1 MGRKRQL
8 EFIDVGQCSS
18 QVESNEDHVVQEM
31 KQASHTHR
39 HTHICVCVCVCVC
52 VCFNWLGFIRTH
64 ITWKTKLK
72 VFLLNTW
79 KNELRMQLVAIHTM
93 KQK

>member
-1 MGRKRQL
+1 MGRKWQL
-8 EFIDVGQCSS
+8 EFIDVGQCSL

-31 KQASHTHR
+31 KQASHTH
-39 HTHICVCVCVCVC
+39 VC

>member
-31 KQASHTHR
+31 KQASHTYT
-39 HTHICVCVCVCVC
+39 HTHMCVC
-52 VCFNWLGFIRTH
+52 VCFNWLGFVRTH
-64 ITWKTKLK
+64 ITRKTKLK

>member
-52 VCFNWLGFIRTH
+52 VF
-64 ITWKTKLK
+64 
-72 VFLLNTW
+72 
-79 KNELRMQLVAIHTM
+79 
-93 KQK
+93 